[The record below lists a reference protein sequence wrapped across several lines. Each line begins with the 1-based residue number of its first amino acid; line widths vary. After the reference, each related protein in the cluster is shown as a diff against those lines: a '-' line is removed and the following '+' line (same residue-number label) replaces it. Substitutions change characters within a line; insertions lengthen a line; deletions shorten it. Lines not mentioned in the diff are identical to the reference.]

1 LNKGRCDEM
10 TSEFEL
16 YVQQQLSA
24 IMKRLDEMES
34 KMDRI
39 FASGQI
45 KQDSSRTSSTEVN
58 RISQVVQ
65 AKLSNALARKRAK
78 AVNEMNENL

>member
-1 LNKGRCDEM
+1 M